1 MDALNQK
8 LVGDEKFE
16 MTTMLKHAIGK
27 HVFIGLTQ
35 VGLGLHSNFDA
46 LDASPSEHSWPL

>member
-1 MDALNQK
+1 MDALSQE

-16 MTTMLKHAIGK
+16 MTTMWRHAIGK
-27 HVFIGLTQ
+27 HVFIGVTQ

-46 LDASPSEHSWPL
+46 LDASPSEQSWPL